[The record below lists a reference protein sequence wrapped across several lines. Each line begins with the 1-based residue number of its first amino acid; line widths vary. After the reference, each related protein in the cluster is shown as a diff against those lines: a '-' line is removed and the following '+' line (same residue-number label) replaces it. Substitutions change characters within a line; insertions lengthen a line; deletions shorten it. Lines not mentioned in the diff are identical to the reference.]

1 MKKLILIISMFT
13 MLFSNQNEV
22 LKAKDAFK
30 TTFEETKTQ
39 LNVNINIAK
48 NVYIYKDKIKVTLGE
63 EQIDITNLLN
73 FPSFKNYKEF
83 LVYFEEFKLSIPFD
97 IIASKTTNENVELKV
112 KFQGCSYGETEMC

>member
-39 LNVNINIAK
+39 LNVIINIAK
-48 NVYIYKDKIKVTLGE
+48 NV
-63 EQIDITNLLN
+63 
-73 FPSFKNYKEF
+73 
-83 LVYFEEFKLSIPFD
+83 
-97 IIASKTTNENVELKV
+97 
-112 KFQGCSYGETEMC
+112 